1 MPETTIDK
9 KNTPNKD
16 TGNVLW
22 NYRITET
29 LAKED
34 KSDMQDET
42 LLLSR
47 TVI

>member
-1 MPETTIDK
+1 MTETTIDK

-22 NYRITET
+22 NYWITET

-34 KSDMQDET
+34 KSGMQDRD
-42 LLLSR
+42 LH
-47 TVI
+47 